1 MRSLPP
7 MSNTT
12 RHNSV
17 VRPERPRAAL
27 FVAALGMMFCGAVA
41 FAAGEPQLEQQVKA
55 AFVVK
60 FGMFVEWPASVT
72 NTVQK
77 AEPFEIGILGDDPFR
92 EFVDEA
98 AKKARINGRTMT
110 VRRAKELSA
119 LDGCRIFFIGE
130 NNPDRVKEILPAL
143 HGKPVL
149 TVGDAPGFAG
159 LGGMIGLYKQDG
171 RLRFEINPAVAEKS
185 RLKVSAKLLVLGKI
199 VAPGS
204 TEKSKP

>member
-7 MSNTT
+7 MSTT
-12 RHNSV
+12 TKHNSV

-41 FAAGEPQLEQQVKA
+41 FAAGEPQLEQQVKV

-77 AEPFEIGILGDDPFR
+77 AEPFEIGILGDDPFG

-98 AKKARINGRTMT
+98 AKNARINGRTMA

-119 LDGCRIFFIGE
+119 LDGCRIIFIGE
-130 NNPDRVKEILPAL
+130 DDPARVKEILLAL

-171 RLRFEINPAVAEKS
+171 KLRFEINSAVAEKS
-185 RLKVSAKLLVLGKI
+185 RLKLSAKLLVLGKI
-199 VAPGS
+199 VAS
-204 TEKSKP
+204 DSAEKPKP